1 MTIKEMVRDHKKVR
15 FSFYREKELWYTTE
29 DGFEFPVPIEDV
41 GNATFLAEDRAI
53 LFMRY
58 IRKHL
63 EMLDKAKKEHE
74 TQYADKG
81 NIGIQSIVPACA

>member
-1 MTIKEMVRDHKKVR
+1 MLTLKEMVKGGKRVR

-29 DGFEFPVPIEDV
+29 DGFEFPVPIGDI
-41 GNATFLAEDRAI
+41 GSAIFLAEDKAI

-63 EMLDKAKKEHE
+63 SYLEEAKLE
-74 TQYADKG
+74 
-81 NIGIQSIVPACA
+81 S

>member
-15 FSFYREKELWYTTE
+15 FSFYRDKELWYTTE
-29 DGFEFPVPIEDV
+29 NGFEFPVPIEDV
-41 GNATFLAEDRAI
+41 GNAKFMADDRAL

-58 IRKHL
+58 IRKHT
-63 EMLDKAKKEHE
+63 EMLDKAKKEQE

-81 NIGIQSIVPACA
+81 NNGIQSALPACA